1 MISKEKLE
9 PLIKKIHSIKLFDN
23 NWILTEKQSNN
34 ISNTIIDYFEKFHIK
49 NPYRKGMIKDE
60 ILNSLNIEEQFLDTI
75 LDYLLN
81 KKLLKYS
88 NNSWSKFDFYISL
101 TDNEKSLSFE
111 IIDLINKSELNALS
125 INELSN
131 HFIKYNKNI
140 IKKILDIEI
149 ANGNI
154 IIINTNLLF
163 YEKNIKRLIELV
175 KKYFINNISLDV
187 GSFKKITKTSRK
199 YAVPL
204 LEYLDKINITC
215 RVGNERKLQ
224 G

>member
-1 MISKEKLE
+1 M
-9 PLIKKIHSIKLFDN
+9 
-23 NWILTEKQSNN
+23 EKQSNN
-34 ISNTIIDYFEKFHIK
+34 ISNTIIDYFENFHIK

-75 LDYLLN
+75 LDSLLN

-111 IIDLINKSELNALS
+111 IINLINKSELNALS
-125 INELSN
+125 INELSD

-224 G
+224 E